1 MSKLTMQL
9 IIFSCITDY
18 LITYL
23 ITIYLLLYYSLVA
36 QSTAQSNGHNHCQ
49 VLPVDQSEPTTH
61 NVDSIL
67 KRRVTWAPD
76 VGSTPSPPSL
86 PPNCLS
92 RPHSLPVA
100 VKPPPYSVTEP
111 KSSPENFDAKPKKS
125 KGSKVLS
132 RFRKMFRRSAADI
145 RTVDETSSNL
155 TLSPVDDM
163 LMLSTQLNSSRTAI

>member
-1 MSKLTMQL
+1 MRDVWVFF
-9 IIFSCITDY
+9 I
-18 LITYL
+18 
-23 ITIYLLLYYSLVA
+23 
-36 QSTAQSNGHNHCQ
+36 NGHNHCP
-49 VLPVDQSEPTTH
+49 VLPVDQTEPTTH

-76 VGSTPSPPSL
+76 VESTPSPPSS
-86 PPNCLS
+86 PPYRLS
-92 RPHSLPVA
+92 WPHSLPVA

-111 KSSPENFDAKPKKS
+111 KPSPKHFDAKPKKS

-132 RFRKMFRRSAADI
+132 RFRKMFRRSASDI
-145 RTVDETSSNL
+145 RTVDETSSYL